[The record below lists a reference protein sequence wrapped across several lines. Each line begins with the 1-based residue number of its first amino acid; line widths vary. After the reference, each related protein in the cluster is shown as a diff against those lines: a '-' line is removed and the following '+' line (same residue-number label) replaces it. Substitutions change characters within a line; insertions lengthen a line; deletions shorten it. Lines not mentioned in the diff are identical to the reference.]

1 MGSAVRTVRQRK
13 LTVKTQTRNSMSQE
27 LSFKMEEEG
36 GKNNM
41 KFQKPMSKKKP
52 VKSEGGDD
60 LAAVPP
66 HILRIMQQVEEKKK
80 LRVRNEGQSAPDS
93 VSMFKNLMQQY
104 RTKLELD
111 EEGDEMR
118 QEKENDIARITNARD
133 IFKTLEIDEDVS
145 QPITSEKHKRVEV
158 NTDFLLSG
166 QNKAEEMRKA
176 RLKEMSAM
184 RSAREMALEDETS
197 RNRGQ
202 KQKADDIKRQRE
214 SEIEMMRMARQQA
227 IEDEEREEASMKAEF
242 KRQVSPGLEAA
253 RTVSF
258 QQSRDPYKDST
269 DKIERMRAERE
280 FEIMQMMKDRD
291 SVMDDDLMER
301 QDGRSEASR
310 ELEAFRASRQ
320 AGGVKERYQP
330 GEEQQQHNGNDSVT
344 RAPKSKVKSD
354 NWMSSSN
361 QEKQEIVRMQRARE
375 IEMMMSARSQAIEEE
390 EQERAMEDHERRLD
404 AERKAQEMA
413 MLVANLQRMRE
424 HQATSQEEED
434 RMTRYQEEMMNRVLE
449 LQELQR
455 AGVMHC

>member
-41 KFQKPMSKKKP
+41 KFQKPKSKKKP

-93 VSMFKNLMQQY
+93 VSMFKNL
-104 RTKLELD
+104 
-111 EEGDEMR
+111 
-118 QEKENDIARITNARD
+118 
-133 IFKTLEIDEDVS
+133 EIDEDVS

-158 NTDFLLSG
+158 NTGFLLSG

-390 EQERAMEDHERRLD
+390 EQERAMEDHERRMD
-404 AERKAQEMA
+404 TERKAQEMA

>member
-1 MGSAVRTVRQRK
+1 
-13 LTVKTQTRNSMSQE
+13 MSQE

-41 KFQKPMSKKKP
+41 KFQKPKSKKKP

-111 EEGDEMR
+111 DEGDEMR

-184 RSAREMALEDETS
+184 RSA
-197 RNRGQ
+197 
-202 KQKADDIKRQRE
+202 

-455 AGVMHC
+455 AGLMHC